1 MNDGIQHLGM
11 MAECLLGLR
20 AYGARCQ
27 TQREGCP
34 LRSQDL
40 VLVGRERSEQA
51 LQGWAL
57 VPAAAPWICRADLEV
72 LVGTD
77 ALAHVPSCAHGFSA
91 RGDGRQGGEVAIG
104 HPYRSI
110 LA

>member
-57 VPAAAPWICRADLEV
+57 VPAAAP
-72 LVGTD
+72 G
-77 ALAHVPSCAHGFSA
+77 SA
-91 RGDGRQGGEVAIG
+91 ARTWK
-104 HPYRSI
+104 SW
-110 LA
+110 